1 MPCAVDQ
8 KVATG
13 QAESGAKTSP
23 TPWLTP
29 RLGCHFLRNAVE
41 MLGLKGAFTNAYL
54 AWLVSKKV
62 YKSRELSVAEN
73 RKGSGHS

>member
-13 QAESGAKTSP
+13 QAESGAMTSP

-29 RLGCHFLRNAVE
+29 RLAHTLRNAVE
-41 MLGLKGAFTNAYL
+41 MLGVNGAFTNAYL

-62 YKSRELSVAEN
+62 YESRELSVAEN